1 LSLMSV
7 EDNVREASRLL
18 RDAYEQSECKWC
30 ARHLLRLSEIT
41 QDLSVVLP
49 YTAET
54 AQRISGSTAEDI
66 EREGGK
72 IAVLKNVVIE
82 GERRKTTPIESKNIN
97 IEHEYKQNRGIP
109 MDKKTAMYT
118 VGSQLAFGTGLG
130 FALNRVNEKYTQTY
144 GGQTVGTL
152 VNVIGG
158 LGLVVMGAMGIGLKN
173 STYQMMEVVGGG
185 AMLQNGAL
193 AMLEKMYAG
202 AHVASAKPAAKAYL
216 PVNARGPGQIAPR
229 IVDISSY

>member
-1 LSLMSV
+1 MSV
-7 EDNVREASRLL
+7 EADVREASRLL
-18 RDAYEQSECKWC
+18 RGAYEQSECKWC

-54 AQRISGSTAEDI
+54 ARRIGSSTAEDI
-66 EREGGK
+66 DAEGGK
-72 IAVLKNVVIE
+72 IAVLKKVVTE
-82 GERRKTTPIESKNIN
+82 GERLKSTPVSGKNIN
-97 IEHEYKQNRGIP
+97 IPPEYKQSRGIP

-130 FALNRVNEKYTQTY
+130 FALNRVNEKYPQTY
-144 GGQTVGTL
+144 GGQSVGTL

-173 STYQMMEVVGGG
+173 STYQMMEVIGGG

-193 AMLEKMYAG
+193 SMLEKMYAG
-202 AHVASAKPAAKAYL
+202 RAVSAKPAAKAYL